1 MLSLGRSHKVRFL
14 NNGKKNGVYF
24 DAGIEFVGRICYP
37 IRTPCQRR
45 CPILLPRKY
54 VSFRPYLTPHLY
66 SYRNKCACI
75 RQRGIPGGVH
85 EGFNVDRKVVRSKCP
100 SANARFQHLS
110 HGNVVQH
117 DGECSAGAYIEHD
130 RSGLSKSLL

>member
-14 NNGKKNGVYF
+14 NNGEKNGVYF

-37 IRTPCQRR
+37 IRTSWRR

-54 VSFRPYLTPHLY
+54 VSFKPYLTAHLY

-75 RQRGIPGGVH
+75 RQHGIPGGVH
-85 EGFNVDRKVVRSKCP
+85 EGFNVDRKPVVRSKRP
-100 SANARFQHLS
+100 SASARIQHRS

-117 DGECSAGAYIEHD
+117 DGHCSAGA
-130 RSGLSKSLL
+130 